1 VNSLDLSTAVVRVQ
15 PFPCFTVAQAISGET
30 EQALL
35 TWLESQVPWRLAV
48 MDFYEQY
55 EFDVKDTNL
64 PENLK
69 HLFSECTLNQLRENV
84 GALLGASLKPQI
96 DITAHKLNRSQKI
109 RIHNDARLDGET
121 HRLLV
126 QLNRDW
132 VDANGGLLML
142 FRGPEV
148 EMLDDIIPPT
158 SRSAFGF
165 EISNASYHAVSQ
177 VHRGDRYTLVFS
189 FYAYRPQIRP
199 REPFPTI

>member
-1 VNSLDLSTAVVRVQ
+1 
-15 PFPCFTVAQAISGET
+15 
-30 EQALL
+30 
-35 TWLESQVPWRLAV
+35 

-55 EFDVKDTNL
+55 EFDFKDVSL

-69 HLFSECTLNQLRENV
+69 HLFSERTLDQLRENV

-96 DITAHKLNRSQKI
+96 DITAHKLNRTQKI
-109 RIHNDARLDGET
+109 RIHNDARPDGET
-121 HRLLV
+121 HRLLI

-177 VHRGDRYTLVFS
+177 VYQGDRYTLVFS
-189 FYAYRPQIRP
+189 FYAYRP
-199 REPFPTI
+199 